1 MPASVTDDNDS
12 QPTRLSEADAA
23 RVLGPLRDERQRID
37 RIVSRLDV
45 TDDLVERAD
54 LASELVRSVSRY
66 EDTLE
71 RALFTRFEGAAPAS
85 LSGLNRARN
94 HLRDTMTVVHDRT
107 TGIDPR
113 NVHASDGQGFEDALD
128 QVVTQLKALLVD
140 EDSQIAS
147 LIGSLDSEARRSL
160 AEEIDHTFHNA
171 SERPHPPHTSVG
183 RFLSN
188 LHVKLDHTLED
199 VSTPRHPGSDTIDG

>member
-1 MPASVTDDNDS
+1 MPASVTDDSES

-23 RVLGPLRDERQRID
+23 PVLGPLRDERQRID

-71 RALFTRFEGAAPAS
+71 RALFTRLEGVAS
-85 LSGLNRARN
+85 EAFDGLSRDRFQ
-94 HLRDTMTVVHDRT
+94 LREAMTVIHDRT

-113 NVHASDGQGFEDALD
+113 NVHASDGQGFEHALD
-128 QVVTQLKALLVD
+128 EVLDRLKSLLVD
-140 EDSQIAS
+140 EDGEIAA
-147 LIGSLDSEARRSL
+147 LIGSLGSEARRSL
-160 AEEIDHTFHNA
+160 AEKIAHTFQNA
-171 SERPHPPHTSVG
+171 SERPHPPHSSVG

-188 LHVKLDHTLED
+188 MHVKLDHKFED
-199 VSTPRHPGSDTIDG
+199 VATPSHPGSDTVDG

>member
-1 MPASVTDDNDS
+1 MPASVTDDSES
-12 QPTRLSEADAA
+12 QPTRLSEADAT

-71 RALFTRFEGAAPAS
+71 RALFTRLEGVAS
-85 LSGLNRARN
+85 EALDGLSRDRYQ
-94 HLRDTMTVVHDRT
+94 LRETMTVIHDRT

-128 QVVTQLKALLVD
+128 DVLDRLKSLLID
-140 EDSQIAS
+140 EDGEIAA
-147 LIGSLDSEARRSL
+147 LIGSLGSEAQRSL
-160 AEEIDHTFHNA
+160 AEEIAHTFQNA
-171 SERPHPPHTSVG
+171 SERPHPPHSSVG
-183 RFLSN
+183 RFISN
-188 LHVKLDHTLED
+188 MHVKLDHKFED
-199 VSTPRHPGSDTIDG
+199 VATPNHPGSDTIDG